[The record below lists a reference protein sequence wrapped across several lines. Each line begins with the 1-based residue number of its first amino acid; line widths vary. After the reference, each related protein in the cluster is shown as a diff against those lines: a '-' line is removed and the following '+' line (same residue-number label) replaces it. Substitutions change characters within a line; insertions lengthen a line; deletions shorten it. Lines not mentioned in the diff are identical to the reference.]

1 MNNKKQMQSVI
12 DSYIETLCYF
22 SNKNLRNIKIDKRIK
37 KIMNNPVKY
46 NKKNTEWFMSPVHY
60 WGKWD
65 YTGDC
70 L

>member
-46 NKKNTEWFMSPVHY
+46 NKKNTE
-60 WGKWD
+60 
-65 YTGDC
+65 
-70 L
+70 